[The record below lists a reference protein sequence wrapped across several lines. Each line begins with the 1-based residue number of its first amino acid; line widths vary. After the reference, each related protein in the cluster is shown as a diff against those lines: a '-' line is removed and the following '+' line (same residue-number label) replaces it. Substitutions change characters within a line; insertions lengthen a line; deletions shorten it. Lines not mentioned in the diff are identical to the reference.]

1 MNAFTDTI
9 FILVW
14 FGALVFGIRLMS
26 NGWNLMTI
34 KKEDDRPDDDLN
46 KMAEQSSHP
55 ELSDLKDGDEFL
67 VVNFEQF
74 KEPDLPIDKSRF
86 KLDSPML
93 HDELNQSLKDRIKE
107 LEDND
112 DDDDGGAPV
121 PAIR

>member
-74 KEPDLPIDKSRF
+74 KAPDLPIDKSRF